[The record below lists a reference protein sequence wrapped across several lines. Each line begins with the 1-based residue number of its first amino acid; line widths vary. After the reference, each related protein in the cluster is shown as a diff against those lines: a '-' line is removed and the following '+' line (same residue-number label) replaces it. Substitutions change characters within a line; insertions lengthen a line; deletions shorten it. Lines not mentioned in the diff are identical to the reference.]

1 MRSSLLSVKNRPES
15 QGHNRLASTHT
26 CPQSWEGT
34 NKYGILED
42 WFFTSTYMIG
52 LTPAL
57 PDLALVQE
65 DNIIIEADSK
75 ETGQTGPSL
84 TWGLLILLFFT

>member
-1 MRSSLLSVKNRPES
+1 
-15 QGHNRLASTHT
+15 
-26 CPQSWEGT
+26 
-34 NKYGILED
+34 
-42 WFFTSTYMIG
+42 MIG

-65 DNIIIEADSK
+65 DNILIEADSK

-84 TWGLLILLFFT
+84 TWGLLICLFST